1 MNYLIFSGNLK
12 MYDSEKHHCLA
23 VTNVTHSITSIDCD
37 EKHVVTSNPE
47 DYISCHEIPSLNLLK
62 KRDLPSK
69 GISNLMIRK
78 GDGKILAG
86 GSWDGTLRLF
96 SWLKPNTLKPLGAL
110 KFHEKPIESVA
121 TSSRKPY
128 LLAAGSSDTY
138 VTIWNVYN
146 S

>member
-12 MYDSEKHHCLA
+12 MYDTEKHHCLA
-23 VTNVTHSITSIDCD
+23 VTNETHPITSIDCD

-78 GDGKILAG
+78 GTV
-86 GSWDGTLRLF
+86 S
-96 SWLKPNTLKPLGAL
+96 
-110 KFHEKPIESVA
+110 
-121 TSSRKPY
+121 
-128 LLAAGSSDTY
+128 
-138 VTIWNVYN
+138 
-146 S
+146 